1 MAQPFLWNFHK
12 LLLSI
17 LKTTFHMPGTPGLG
31 ETKTQQLAILQV
43 AVDRWPPALF
53 EILVN
58 ITRVCIRVFT
68 HSVSKSIKLWSTGMS
83 PEAAPAT
90 NKSYWSQ

>member
-1 MAQPFLWNFHK
+1 MALP
-12 LLLSI
+12 
-17 LKTTFHMPGTPGLG
+17 LG
-31 ETKTQQLAILQV
+31 ETQTQQPVILRA

-53 EILVN
+53 EILVI

-90 NKSYWSQ
+90 KKSYWSQ